1 MCTAPRSHNDIRT
14 HPHNSGQKQ
23 GITHH
28 AHHVISDDSRPVDTH
43 PTPSAPL
50 PLELRHDEY
59 TAGTSPRHRV
69 HRFDGAP
76 PGRLLPPRQRHLAGD
91 AHDPR
96 GSPHGRGLPRATRR
110 LRKVRPSNC
119 SRRGGRHPG
128 RSGRRSHR
136 HPVDPIPRRRHHRG
150 SRCHPPAPRPRRDQR
165 VRHPRGTRPRNGPP
179 HARGHRRPRRRIRGD
194 GPPRLLPLHD
204 LPRPVRYR
212 TARRGLLPRRGL
224 RTDPTGLRRAHRSS
238 PRPRWRGR
246 RRRSG
251 HAHHGAR
258 DRARLTPPRLRDQP

>member
-1 MCTAPRSHNDIRT
+1 MCTVPRSHNDIRT

-28 AHHVISDDSRPVDTH
+28 AHHVISNGSRPVDTH

-91 AHDPR
+91 ARDPR

-110 LRKVRPSNC
+110 LRKVCPSDC

-179 HARGHRRPRRRIRGD
+179 HARGHRRPTTAKRTTRRSDRPTSRT
-194 GPPRLLPLHD
+194 PL
-204 LPRPVRYR
+204 V
-212 TARRGLLPRRGL
+212 
-224 RTDPTGLRRAHRSS
+224 SS
-238 PRPRWRGR
+238 PSLAWTTPKERPRASWSSRP
-246 RRRSG
+246 RSP
-251 HAHHGAR
+251 HTTA
-258 DRARLTPPRLRDQP
+258 TP